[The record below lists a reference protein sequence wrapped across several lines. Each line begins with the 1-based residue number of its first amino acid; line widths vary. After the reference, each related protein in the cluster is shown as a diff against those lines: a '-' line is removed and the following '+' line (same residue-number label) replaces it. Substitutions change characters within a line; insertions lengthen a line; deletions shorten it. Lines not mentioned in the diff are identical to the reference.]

1 MDTIKILKNREKPYP
16 HDYVTD
22 KLILWM
28 FPYTVKPN
36 HITIFRL
43 FATPIVLFF
52 VVKELWII
60 AIIIFLILA
69 LTDAIDGSMA
79 RIRGQITVWG
89 TLFDPVADKILISSI
104 LFVLLLKYINIYISI
119 AIILLELI
127 VVVGALIK
135 KQNGIVISAC
145 RFGKIKMVTHVLGI
159 SCLMLGLFMHS
170 PGVLYLSEWILIFAI
185 IFSILSIINNGLVTK
200 K

>member
-1 MDTIKILKNREKPYP
+1 MDTTKILQNREKPYP
-16 HDYVTD
+16 HDYIID
-22 KLILWM
+22 KLLLWM

-60 AIIIFLILA
+60 GIVTFLILA

-79 RIRGQITVWG
+79 RIRGQITAWG
-89 TLFDPVADKILISSI
+89 TLFDPVADKVLISGV

-119 AIILLELI
+119 AIILLELV

-145 RFGKIKMVTHVLGI
+145 KWGKIKMITQVLGI
-159 SCLMLGLFMHS
+159 SCLMLGLFLSS
-170 PGVLYLSEWILIFAI
+170 PNTLYLSEWILIFSI
-185 IFSILSIINNGLVTK
+185 LFSILNIINRGFVG
-200 K
+200 